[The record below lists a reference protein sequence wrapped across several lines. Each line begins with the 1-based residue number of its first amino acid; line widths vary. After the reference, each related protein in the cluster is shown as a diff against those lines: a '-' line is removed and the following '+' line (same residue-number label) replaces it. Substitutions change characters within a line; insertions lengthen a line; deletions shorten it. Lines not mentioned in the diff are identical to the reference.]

1 MSTYTRI
8 TYQIVFTTRN
18 RVPALIKSHRDE
30 LFMHVAGILRN
41 KKCHNLAVNGI
52 ADHIHILCELHP
64 TIALSDLVRDIKL
77 ATTDLIKRNNLF
89 PNFPGW
95 QEGYGAFTYS
105 HRDRPTLIQYVRN
118 QEAHHNT
125 EDFIK
130 EYLRML
136 DEAEINY
143 DEQYVP

>member
-1 MSTYTRI
+1 
-8 TYQIVFTTRN
+8 
-18 RVPALIKSHRDE
+18 
-30 LFMHVAGILRN
+30 MHMAGILRN

-52 ADHIHILCELHP
+52 DDHVHILCELHP
-64 TIALSDLVRDIKL
+64 TVALADLVKDIKL
-77 ATTDLIKRNNLF
+77 GASDLIRRKRLF
-89 PNFPGW
+89 PHFEGW

-105 HRDRPTLIQYVRN
+105 HADRPKLIQYVRN

-130 EYLRML
+130 EYLRLL
-136 DEAEINY
+136 DEAEIDY

>member
-1 MSTYTRI
+1 MSTYTQI
-8 TYQIVFTTRN
+8 TYQIVFATRN
-18 RVPALIKSHRDE
+18 RVAALDKKNRDE
-30 LFMHVAGILRN
+30 LFMHIAGVLKN
-41 KKCHNLAVNGI
+41 KKCHNLAVNGV

-64 TIALSDLVRDIKL
+64 TVALSNLVKDIKL
-77 ATTDLIKRNNLF
+77 GTIDLIKRNRLF
-89 PNFPGW
+89 PRFPGW
-95 QEGYGAFTYS
+95 QEGYGAFTYT
-105 HRDRPTLIQYVRN
+105 HGDRQKLINYVRN

-136 DEAEINY
+136 DEAEIDY

>member
-18 RVPALIKSHRDE
+18 RVAALTKPHRHE

-52 ADHIHILCELHP
+52 EDHIHILCEVHP
-64 TIALSDLVRDIKL
+64 TVAVSDLVRDIKL
-77 ATTDLIKRNNLF
+77 ATTDLIKRKKIF
-89 PNFPGW
+89 PLFPGW

-105 HRDRPTLIQYVRN
+105 HEARPSLIHYVRN
-118 QEAHHNT
+118 QETHHNT
-125 EDFIK
+125 EDFLK

-136 DEAEINY
+136 DEAEIDY
-143 DEQYVP
+143 DAQYVP